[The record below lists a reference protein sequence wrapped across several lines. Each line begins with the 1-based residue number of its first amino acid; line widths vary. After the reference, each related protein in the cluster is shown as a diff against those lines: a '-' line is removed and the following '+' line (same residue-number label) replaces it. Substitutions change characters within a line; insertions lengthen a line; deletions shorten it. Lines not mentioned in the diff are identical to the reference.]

1 MLAGEDKK
9 TQCMAALPL
18 VGELGFVFV
27 VALAQ

>member
-9 TQCMAALPL
+9 QCMAALPL